1 MEGDRENMGVLDRL
15 ENLGQ
20 ELSAGESELH
30 KIQTPTEV
38 FIEKLKSKGYNM
50 EEMAPVLR
58 TQGNQL
64 IISGAGSGKALSND
78 TKVRTPDGFKPI
90 GEMQVGDLVIGGD
103 GNPHKVSGVFPQ
115 GKKTAYKI
123 VLSDGQTI
131 LCCKDHLWNVKVV
144 RNCNNK
150 NDAKIGTYSTR
161 WLHSNFNNS
170 TFVLEMVGD
179 CVEDI
184 EFTEEMS
191 ERLTEITREAAI
203 EKYNT
208 GKTMYECL
216 IKRLINE
223 DIQLRRHYV
232 NIVLE
237 SEFVFNKVGDGKYK
251 FNSKKYSNIV
261 LEFFKE
267 LTKSVGYTVD
277 EKGIFSKKPL
287 EIMEIKKTLVEK
299 EMTCIT
305 VDSPDHTFVI
315 EDWVVTHNTTTLI
328 FKIMYDIISG
338 EATKIVNINDNN
350 IRVTDKIWVST
361 FLKSGA
367 EELKKRLGIAQTE
380 MGYFD
385 TSDGIVFSTLHAE
398 FKRALTAMGV
408 KLNLMSNS
416 DCISMIKKTADS
428 LRIRH
433 KNGKNLTQEDYFQI
447 QGIITYARN
456 RLDNKRYDNPAC
468 EEYGITPIILD
479 SLIDGYKKRRDVENK
494 HDFEDL
500 QELLY
505 DALYTNPNPAVQK
518 FISERYNYIYLDEF
532 QDTSQIQYAIL
543 KWYGVNY
550 LSQNTGSARG
560 KIVAVGDPQQCLVKG
575 TQVLTNNGYKP
586 IECLDYTDKVVSMIG
601 KGDTGYCTIS
611 SIRKRQSTN
620 NDCFVTIET
629 ESGKTIKGTS
639 KHIGFA
645 KVVATDYYYTYLMY
659 KEGFGFRVGQTK
671 GTRDAIEN
679 NGLITRLHRE
689 KADKGWLLDVFETR
703 DEAEE
708 LEKKIKEEF
717 GIPTYMFNPDDTRA
731 SLRYNN
737 ETVGEI
743 FNDASLI
750 ERGNI
755 VLSRYGLDFDYPHY
769 IPKATRFDK
778 RNTINISMLSQRFSP
793 TTGVYASNLEI
804 NSYDEDFM
812 TIVGKYLNLEEKEA
826 TTSGTRYWR
835 ARKSTTS
842 DIGLLTDLADD
853 IVSDC
858 DKNDIY
864 VEVVRKTK
872 LSDDDYFL
880 ELPLGSIK
888 RGMQVPVI
896 DESGNIVYDTVV
908 SSKFSIE
915 DIEVFDIDVDNC
927 HNFIANGIGVH
938 NCIYT
943 WRGSDNDIIEWQF
956 TQDFNPTENC
966 LSTNY
971 RCPSNILN
979 PVIPSIKNNKTQHEI
994 PLKSSK
1000 EGGEMY
1006 AYSFADNRGMIMRL
1020 MNDIEEDLQKG
1031 YNIVILC
1038 RTNFDGMI
1046 PAFTLEQQHRF
1057 DFSISGT
1064 NMTLNS
1070 ALPRSIFRCAS
1081 LFTERS
1087 TNAVRQS
1094 LELLVGRQNAWKI
1107 KEFVYV
1113 LQNDK
1118 ESIFTIDLDDIK
1130 FSVPFLYDLISTL
1143 REYRDR
1149 NEDIEGLKYLY
1160 NYMVTEVYQGDST
1173 YCENARAY
1181 IELLLVII
1189 DTHNFD
1195 NVFDFCEKIQE
1206 YSDNLV
1212 LRVGKPKVPIQIATV
1227 HEYKGKER
1235 DSVYIWNDSTDI
1247 FPSKRAD
1254 LSNEEEL
1261 EEERR
1266 VHYIAWTRAKK
1277 KLTVYAKRGQQ
1288 GRFLIE
1294 CKTDVKNGEII
1305 GGRI

>member
-20 ELSAGESELH
+20 ELSAGKSELH
-30 KIQTPTEV
+30 KVQTPTEV
-38 FIEKLKSKGYNM
+38 FIDKLKSKGYNM

-103 GNPHKVSGVFPQ
+103 GNSHKVSGVFPQ

-144 RNCNNK
+144 RDCNNK
-150 NDAKIGTYSTR
+150 KDVKIGTYSTK
-161 WLHSNFNNS
+161 WLHSNFNSS

-237 SEFVFNKVGDGKYK
+237 SEFVFNKVGDGQYK

-560 KIVAVGDPQQCLVKG
+560 KMVAVGDDDQ
-575 TQVLTNNGYKP
+575 
-586 IECLDYTDKVVSMIG
+586 
-601 KGDTGYCTIS
+601 
-611 SIRKRQSTN
+611 
-620 NDCFVTIET
+620 
-629 ESGKTIKGTS
+629 
-639 KHIGFA
+639 
-645 KVVATDYYYTYLMY
+645 
-659 KEGFGFRVGQTK
+659 
-671 GTRDAIEN
+671 AI
-679 NGLITRLHRE
+679 
-689 KADKGWLLDVFETR
+689 
-703 DEAEE
+703 
-708 LEKKIKEEF
+708 
-717 GIPTYMFNPDDTRA
+717 Y
-731 SLRYNN
+731 S
-737 ETVGEI
+737 
-743 FNDASLI
+743 
-750 ERGNI
+750 
-755 VLSRYGLDFDYPHY
+755 
-769 IPKATRFDK
+769 
-778 RNTINISMLSQRFSP
+778 
-793 TTGVYASNLEI
+793 
-804 NSYDEDFM
+804 
-812 TIVGKYLNLEEKEA
+812 
-826 TTSGTRYWR
+826 
-835 ARKSTTS
+835 
-842 DIGLLTDLADD
+842 
-853 IVSDC
+853 
-858 DKNDIY
+858 
-864 VEVVRKTK
+864 
-872 LSDDDYFL
+872 
-880 ELPLGSIK
+880 
-888 RGMQVPVI
+888 
-896 DESGNIVYDTVV
+896 
-908 SSKFSIE
+908 
-915 DIEVFDIDVDNC
+915 
-927 HNFIANGIGVH
+927 
-938 NCIYT
+938 
-943 WRGSDNDIIEWQF
+943 WRGSDVDIITWQF
-956 TQDFNPTENC
+956 EQDFSPVVNQLT
-966 LSTNY
+966 TNY
-971 RCPSNILN
+971 RCPNNILE
-979 PVIPSIKNNKTQHEI
+979 PVINSIVLNKKRHIKE
-994 PLKSSK
+994 LKSSR

-1160 NYMVTEVYQGDST
+1160 NYMMTEVYQGDST

-1189 DTHNFD
+1189 DTHNFE

-1254 LSNEEEL
+1254 LSNDEEL

-1305 GGRI
+1305 GGKI

>member
-1 MEGDRENMGVLDRL
+1 MEGDRENMGILDRL

-20 ELSAGESELH
+20 ELSAGKSELH
-30 KIQTPTEV
+30 KVQTPTEV
-38 FIEKLKSKGYNM
+38 FIDKLKSKGYNM

-103 GNPHKVSGVFPQ
+103 GNSHKVSGVFPQ

-123 VLSDGQTI
+123 VLSGGQTI

-144 RNCNNK
+144 RDCNNK
-150 NDAKIGTYSTR
+150 KDVKIGTYSTK

-299 EMTCIT
+299 EMICIT

-367 EELKKRLGIAQTE
+367 EELKNRLGIAQTE

-433 KNGKNLTQEDYFQI
+433 KNGKNLTQEDYYQI

-560 KIVAVGDPQQCLVKG
+560 KIVAVGDPQQC
-575 TQVLTNNGYKP
+575 
-586 IECLDYTDKVVSMIG
+586 
-601 KGDTGYCTIS
+601 
-611 SIRKRQSTN
+611 
-620 NDCFVTIET
+620 
-629 ESGKTIKGTS
+629 
-639 KHIGFA
+639 
-645 KVVATDYYYTYLMY
+645 
-659 KEGFGFRVGQTK
+659 
-671 GTRDAIEN
+671 
-679 NGLITRLHRE
+679 
-689 KADKGWLLDVFETR
+689 
-703 DEAEE
+703 
-708 LEKKIKEEF
+708 
-717 GIPTYMFNPDDTRA
+717 
-731 SLRYNN
+731 
-737 ETVGEI
+737 
-743 FNDASLI
+743 
-750 ERGNI
+750 
-755 VLSRYGLDFDYPHY
+755 
-769 IPKATRFDK
+769 
-778 RNTINISMLSQRFSP
+778 
-793 TTGVYASNLEI
+793 
-804 NSYDEDFM
+804 
-812 TIVGKYLNLEEKEA
+812 
-826 TTSGTRYWR
+826 
-835 ARKSTTS
+835 
-842 DIGLLTDLADD
+842 
-853 IVSDC
+853 
-858 DKNDIY
+858 
-864 VEVVRKTK
+864 
-872 LSDDDYFL
+872 
-880 ELPLGSIK
+880 
-888 RGMQVPVI
+888 
-896 DESGNIVYDTVV
+896 
-908 SSKFSIE
+908 
-915 DIEVFDIDVDNC
+915 
-927 HNFIANGIGVH
+927 
-938 NCIYT
+938 IYT

-979 PVIPSIKNNKTQHEI
+979 PVIPSIKNNKTKHEI
-994 PLKSSK
+994 PLKSSRD
-1000 EGGEMY
+1000 GGEMY

-1020 MNDIEEDLQKG
+1020 MNDIEDDLQKG

-1070 ALPRSIFRCAS
+1070 ALPRSIFRCVS

-1160 NYMVTEVYQGDST
+1160 NYMMTEVYQGDST

-1305 GGRI
+1305 GGKI

>member
-1 MEGDRENMGVLDRL
+1 MGVLDRL

-20 ELSAGESELH
+20 ELSAGKSELH
-30 KIQTPTEV
+30 KVQTPTEV
-38 FIEKLKSKGYNM
+38 FIDKLKSKGYNM

-103 GNPHKVSGVFPQ
+103 GNSHKVSGVFTQ

-144 RNCNNK
+144 RDCNNK
-150 NDAKIGTYSTR
+150 KDVKIGTYSTK

-237 SEFVFNKVGDGKYK
+237 SEFVFNKVGDGQYK

-277 EKGIFSKKPL
+277 ENGIFSKKPL

-433 KNGKNLTQEDYFQI
+433 KNGKNLTQEDYFHI

-560 KIVAVGDPQQCLVKG
+560 KMVAVGDDDQ
-575 TQVLTNNGYKP
+575 
-586 IECLDYTDKVVSMIG
+586 
-601 KGDTGYCTIS
+601 
-611 SIRKRQSTN
+611 
-620 NDCFVTIET
+620 
-629 ESGKTIKGTS
+629 
-639 KHIGFA
+639 
-645 KVVATDYYYTYLMY
+645 
-659 KEGFGFRVGQTK
+659 
-671 GTRDAIEN
+671 AI
-679 NGLITRLHRE
+679 
-689 KADKGWLLDVFETR
+689 
-703 DEAEE
+703 
-708 LEKKIKEEF
+708 
-717 GIPTYMFNPDDTRA
+717 Y
-731 SLRYNN
+731 S
-737 ETVGEI
+737 
-743 FNDASLI
+743 
-750 ERGNI
+750 
-755 VLSRYGLDFDYPHY
+755 
-769 IPKATRFDK
+769 
-778 RNTINISMLSQRFSP
+778 
-793 TTGVYASNLEI
+793 
-804 NSYDEDFM
+804 
-812 TIVGKYLNLEEKEA
+812 
-826 TTSGTRYWR
+826 
-835 ARKSTTS
+835 
-842 DIGLLTDLADD
+842 
-853 IVSDC
+853 
-858 DKNDIY
+858 
-864 VEVVRKTK
+864 
-872 LSDDDYFL
+872 
-880 ELPLGSIK
+880 
-888 RGMQVPVI
+888 
-896 DESGNIVYDTVV
+896 
-908 SSKFSIE
+908 
-915 DIEVFDIDVDNC
+915 
-927 HNFIANGIGVH
+927 
-938 NCIYT
+938 
-943 WRGSDNDIIEWQF
+943 WRGSDVDIITWQF
-956 TQDFNPTENC
+956 EQDFSPVVNQLT
-966 LSTNY
+966 TNY
-971 RCPSNILN
+971 RCPNNILE
-979 PVIPSIKNNKTQHEI
+979 PVINSIVLNKKRHIKE
-994 PLKSSK
+994 LKSSR

-1118 ESIFTIDLDDIK
+1118 ESIFTIDLEDIK

-1160 NYMVTEVYQGDST
+1160 NYMMTEVYQGDST

-1189 DTHNFD
+1189 DTHNFE

-1212 LRVGKPKVPIQIATV
+1212 LRVGKTKVPIQIATV

-1254 LSNEEEL
+1254 LSNDEEL

>member
-20 ELSAGESELH
+20 ELSAGKSELH
-30 KIQTPTEV
+30 KVQTPTEV
-38 FIEKLKSKGYNM
+38 FIDKLKSKGYNM

-144 RNCNNK
+144 RDCNNK
-150 NDAKIGTYSTR
+150 KDVKIGTHSTK
-161 WLHSNFNNS
+161 WLHSNFNSS

-237 SEFVFNKVGDGKYK
+237 SEFVFNKVGDGQYK

-560 KIVAVGDPQQCLVKG
+560 KMVAVGDDDQ
-575 TQVLTNNGYKP
+575 
-586 IECLDYTDKVVSMIG
+586 
-601 KGDTGYCTIS
+601 
-611 SIRKRQSTN
+611 
-620 NDCFVTIET
+620 
-629 ESGKTIKGTS
+629 
-639 KHIGFA
+639 
-645 KVVATDYYYTYLMY
+645 
-659 KEGFGFRVGQTK
+659 
-671 GTRDAIEN
+671 AI
-679 NGLITRLHRE
+679 
-689 KADKGWLLDVFETR
+689 
-703 DEAEE
+703 
-708 LEKKIKEEF
+708 
-717 GIPTYMFNPDDTRA
+717 Y
-731 SLRYNN
+731 S
-737 ETVGEI
+737 
-743 FNDASLI
+743 
-750 ERGNI
+750 
-755 VLSRYGLDFDYPHY
+755 
-769 IPKATRFDK
+769 
-778 RNTINISMLSQRFSP
+778 
-793 TTGVYASNLEI
+793 
-804 NSYDEDFM
+804 
-812 TIVGKYLNLEEKEA
+812 
-826 TTSGTRYWR
+826 
-835 ARKSTTS
+835 
-842 DIGLLTDLADD
+842 
-853 IVSDC
+853 
-858 DKNDIY
+858 
-864 VEVVRKTK
+864 
-872 LSDDDYFL
+872 
-880 ELPLGSIK
+880 
-888 RGMQVPVI
+888 
-896 DESGNIVYDTVV
+896 
-908 SSKFSIE
+908 
-915 DIEVFDIDVDNC
+915 
-927 HNFIANGIGVH
+927 
-938 NCIYT
+938 
-943 WRGSDNDIIEWQF
+943 WRGSDVDIITWQF
-956 TQDFNPTENC
+956 EQDFSPVVNQLT
-966 LSTNY
+966 TNY
-971 RCPSNILN
+971 RCPNNILE
-979 PVIPSIKNNKTQHEI
+979 PVINSIVLNKKRHIKE
-994 PLKSSK
+994 LKSSR

-1118 ESIFTIDLDDIK
+1118 ESIFTIDLEDIK

-1160 NYMVTEVYQGDST
+1160 NYMMTEVYQGDST

-1189 DTHNFD
+1189 DTHNFE

-1254 LSNEEEL
+1254 LSNDEEL

>member
-1 MEGDRENMGVLDRL
+1 MGVLDRL

-30 KIQTPTEV
+30 KVQTPTEV
-38 FIEKLKSKGYNM
+38 FIDKLKSKGYNM

-103 GNPHKVSGVFPQ
+103 GNSHKVSGVFPQ

-144 RNCNNK
+144 RDCNNK
-150 NDAKIGTYSTR
+150 KDVKIGTYSTK

-560 KIVAVGDPQQCLVKG
+560 KMVAVGDDDQ
-575 TQVLTNNGYKP
+575 
-586 IECLDYTDKVVSMIG
+586 
-601 KGDTGYCTIS
+601 
-611 SIRKRQSTN
+611 
-620 NDCFVTIET
+620 
-629 ESGKTIKGTS
+629 
-639 KHIGFA
+639 
-645 KVVATDYYYTYLMY
+645 
-659 KEGFGFRVGQTK
+659 
-671 GTRDAIEN
+671 AI
-679 NGLITRLHRE
+679 
-689 KADKGWLLDVFETR
+689 
-703 DEAEE
+703 
-708 LEKKIKEEF
+708 
-717 GIPTYMFNPDDTRA
+717 Y
-731 SLRYNN
+731 S
-737 ETVGEI
+737 
-743 FNDASLI
+743 
-750 ERGNI
+750 
-755 VLSRYGLDFDYPHY
+755 
-769 IPKATRFDK
+769 
-778 RNTINISMLSQRFSP
+778 
-793 TTGVYASNLEI
+793 
-804 NSYDEDFM
+804 
-812 TIVGKYLNLEEKEA
+812 
-826 TTSGTRYWR
+826 
-835 ARKSTTS
+835 
-842 DIGLLTDLADD
+842 
-853 IVSDC
+853 
-858 DKNDIY
+858 
-864 VEVVRKTK
+864 
-872 LSDDDYFL
+872 
-880 ELPLGSIK
+880 
-888 RGMQVPVI
+888 
-896 DESGNIVYDTVV
+896 
-908 SSKFSIE
+908 
-915 DIEVFDIDVDNC
+915 
-927 HNFIANGIGVH
+927 
-938 NCIYT
+938 
-943 WRGSDNDIIEWQF
+943 WRGSDVDIITWQF
-956 TQDFNPTENC
+956 EQDFSPVVNQLT
-966 LSTNY
+966 TNY
-971 RCPSNILN
+971 RCPNNILE
-979 PVIPSIKNNKTQHEI
+979 PVINSIVLNKKRHIKE
-994 PLKSSK
+994 LKSSR

-1160 NYMVTEVYQGDST
+1160 NYMMTEVYQGDST

-1254 LSNEEEL
+1254 LSNDEEL

-1305 GGRI
+1305 GGKI

>member
-20 ELSAGESELH
+20 ELSAGKSELH
-30 KIQTPTEV
+30 KVQTPTEV
-38 FIEKLKSKGYNM
+38 FIDKLKSKGYNM

-64 IISGAGSGKALSND
+64 IISGAGSGKALSNY

-223 DIQLRRHYV
+223 DIQLRRYYV

-287 EIMEIKKTLVEK
+287 EIMEIKETLVEK

-560 KIVAVGDPQQCLVKG
+560 KMVAVGDDDQ
-575 TQVLTNNGYKP
+575 
-586 IECLDYTDKVVSMIG
+586 
-601 KGDTGYCTIS
+601 
-611 SIRKRQSTN
+611 
-620 NDCFVTIET
+620 
-629 ESGKTIKGTS
+629 
-639 KHIGFA
+639 
-645 KVVATDYYYTYLMY
+645 
-659 KEGFGFRVGQTK
+659 
-671 GTRDAIEN
+671 AI
-679 NGLITRLHRE
+679 
-689 KADKGWLLDVFETR
+689 
-703 DEAEE
+703 
-708 LEKKIKEEF
+708 
-717 GIPTYMFNPDDTRA
+717 Y
-731 SLRYNN
+731 S
-737 ETVGEI
+737 
-743 FNDASLI
+743 
-750 ERGNI
+750 
-755 VLSRYGLDFDYPHY
+755 
-769 IPKATRFDK
+769 
-778 RNTINISMLSQRFSP
+778 
-793 TTGVYASNLEI
+793 
-804 NSYDEDFM
+804 
-812 TIVGKYLNLEEKEA
+812 
-826 TTSGTRYWR
+826 
-835 ARKSTTS
+835 
-842 DIGLLTDLADD
+842 
-853 IVSDC
+853 
-858 DKNDIY
+858 
-864 VEVVRKTK
+864 
-872 LSDDDYFL
+872 
-880 ELPLGSIK
+880 
-888 RGMQVPVI
+888 
-896 DESGNIVYDTVV
+896 
-908 SSKFSIE
+908 
-915 DIEVFDIDVDNC
+915 
-927 HNFIANGIGVH
+927 
-938 NCIYT
+938 
-943 WRGSDNDIIEWQF
+943 WRGSDVDIITWQF
-956 TQDFNPTENC
+956 EQDFSPVVNQLT
-966 LSTNY
+966 TNY
-971 RCPSNILN
+971 RCPSNILE
-979 PVIPSIKNNKTQHEI
+979 PVISSIVLNKKRHIKE
-994 PLKSSK
+994 LKSSK

-1160 NYMVTEVYQGDST
+1160 NYMMTEVYQGDST

-1189 DTHNFD
+1189 DTHNFE

-1254 LSNEEEL
+1254 LSNDEEL

>member
-1 MEGDRENMGVLDRL
+1 MGVLDRL

-20 ELSAGESELH
+20 ELIAGKSELH
-30 KIQTPTEV
+30 KVQTPTEV
-38 FIEKLKSKGYNM
+38 FIDKLKSKGYNM

-90 GEMQVGDLVIGGD
+90 GEIQVGDLVIGGD

-144 RNCNNK
+144 RDCNNE
-150 NDAKIGTYSTR
+150 NDAKIGTYSTK

-223 DIQLRRHYV
+223 DIQLRRYYV

-237 SEFVFNKVGDGKYK
+237 SEFVFNKVGDGQYK

-560 KIVAVGDPQQCLVKG
+560 KMVAVGDDDQ
-575 TQVLTNNGYKP
+575 
-586 IECLDYTDKVVSMIG
+586 
-601 KGDTGYCTIS
+601 
-611 SIRKRQSTN
+611 
-620 NDCFVTIET
+620 
-629 ESGKTIKGTS
+629 
-639 KHIGFA
+639 
-645 KVVATDYYYTYLMY
+645 
-659 KEGFGFRVGQTK
+659 
-671 GTRDAIEN
+671 AI
-679 NGLITRLHRE
+679 
-689 KADKGWLLDVFETR
+689 
-703 DEAEE
+703 
-708 LEKKIKEEF
+708 
-717 GIPTYMFNPDDTRA
+717 Y
-731 SLRYNN
+731 S
-737 ETVGEI
+737 
-743 FNDASLI
+743 
-750 ERGNI
+750 
-755 VLSRYGLDFDYPHY
+755 
-769 IPKATRFDK
+769 
-778 RNTINISMLSQRFSP
+778 
-793 TTGVYASNLEI
+793 
-804 NSYDEDFM
+804 
-812 TIVGKYLNLEEKEA
+812 
-826 TTSGTRYWR
+826 
-835 ARKSTTS
+835 
-842 DIGLLTDLADD
+842 
-853 IVSDC
+853 
-858 DKNDIY
+858 
-864 VEVVRKTK
+864 
-872 LSDDDYFL
+872 
-880 ELPLGSIK
+880 
-888 RGMQVPVI
+888 
-896 DESGNIVYDTVV
+896 
-908 SSKFSIE
+908 
-915 DIEVFDIDVDNC
+915 
-927 HNFIANGIGVH
+927 
-938 NCIYT
+938 
-943 WRGSDNDIIEWQF
+943 WRGSDVDIITWQF
-956 TQDFNPTENC
+956 EQDFSPVVNQLT
-966 LSTNY
+966 TNY
-971 RCPSNILN
+971 RCPSNILE
-979 PVIPSIKNNKTQHEI
+979 PVINSIVLNKKRHIKE
-994 PLKSSK
+994 LKSSR

-1160 NYMVTEVYQGDST
+1160 NYMMTEVYQGDST

-1189 DTHNFD
+1189 DTHNFE

-1254 LSNEEEL
+1254 LSNDEEL

>member
-1 MEGDRENMGVLDRL
+1 MGILDRL

-103 GNPHKVSGVFPQ
+103 GNSHKVSGVFPQ

-144 RNCNNK
+144 RDCNNK
-150 NDAKIGTYSTR
+150 KDVKIGTYSTK

-223 DIQLRRHYV
+223 DIQLRRYYV

-237 SEFVFNKVGDGKYK
+237 SEFVFNKVGDGQYK

-277 EKGIFSKKPL
+277 ENGIFSKKPL

-428 LRIRH
+428 LRVRH

-479 SLIDGYKKRRDVENK
+479 SLIDGYKKRRDIENK

-550 LSQNTGSARG
+550 LSVNKGTSKG
-560 KIVAVGDPQQCLVKG
+560 KIVAVGDDDQ
-575 TQVLTNNGYKP
+575 
-586 IECLDYTDKVVSMIG
+586 
-601 KGDTGYCTIS
+601 
-611 SIRKRQSTN
+611 
-620 NDCFVTIET
+620 
-629 ESGKTIKGTS
+629 
-639 KHIGFA
+639 
-645 KVVATDYYYTYLMY
+645 
-659 KEGFGFRVGQTK
+659 
-671 GTRDAIEN
+671 AI
-679 NGLITRLHRE
+679 
-689 KADKGWLLDVFETR
+689 
-703 DEAEE
+703 
-708 LEKKIKEEF
+708 
-717 GIPTYMFNPDDTRA
+717 Y
-731 SLRYNN
+731 S
-737 ETVGEI
+737 
-743 FNDASLI
+743 
-750 ERGNI
+750 
-755 VLSRYGLDFDYPHY
+755 
-769 IPKATRFDK
+769 
-778 RNTINISMLSQRFSP
+778 
-793 TTGVYASNLEI
+793 
-804 NSYDEDFM
+804 
-812 TIVGKYLNLEEKEA
+812 
-826 TTSGTRYWR
+826 
-835 ARKSTTS
+835 
-842 DIGLLTDLADD
+842 
-853 IVSDC
+853 
-858 DKNDIY
+858 
-864 VEVVRKTK
+864 
-872 LSDDDYFL
+872 
-880 ELPLGSIK
+880 
-888 RGMQVPVI
+888 
-896 DESGNIVYDTVV
+896 
-908 SSKFSIE
+908 
-915 DIEVFDIDVDNC
+915 
-927 HNFIANGIGVH
+927 
-938 NCIYT
+938 
-943 WRGSDNDIIEWQF
+943 WRGSDVDIITWQF
-956 TQDFNPTENC
+956 EQDFSPVVNQLT
-966 LSTNY
+966 TNY
-971 RCPSNILN
+971 RCPNNILE
-979 PVIPSIKNNKTQHEI
+979 PVINSIVLNKKRHIKE
-994 PLKSSK
+994 LKSSR

-1057 DFSISGT
+1057 DFSISGA

-1118 ESIFTIDLDDIK
+1118 ESIFTIDLEDIK

-1160 NYMVTEVYQGDST
+1160 NYMMTEVYQGDST

-1305 GGRI
+1305 GGKI

>member
-1 MEGDRENMGVLDRL
+1 MEGDRENMGILDRL

-20 ELSAGESELH
+20 ELSAGKSELH
-30 KIQTPTEV
+30 KVQTPTEV
-38 FIEKLKSKGYNM
+38 FIDKLKSKGYNM

-144 RNCNNK
+144 RNCNNE
-150 NDAKIGTYSTR
+150 NDAKIGTYSTK

-203 EKYNT
+203 EKYNI

-433 KNGKNLTQEDYFQI
+433 KNGKNLTQEDYYQI

-468 EEYGITPIILD
+468 VEYGITPIILD

-560 KIVAVGDPQQCLVKG
+560 KMVAVGDDDQ
-575 TQVLTNNGYKP
+575 
-586 IECLDYTDKVVSMIG
+586 
-601 KGDTGYCTIS
+601 
-611 SIRKRQSTN
+611 
-620 NDCFVTIET
+620 
-629 ESGKTIKGTS
+629 
-639 KHIGFA
+639 
-645 KVVATDYYYTYLMY
+645 
-659 KEGFGFRVGQTK
+659 
-671 GTRDAIEN
+671 AI
-679 NGLITRLHRE
+679 
-689 KADKGWLLDVFETR
+689 
-703 DEAEE
+703 
-708 LEKKIKEEF
+708 
-717 GIPTYMFNPDDTRA
+717 Y
-731 SLRYNN
+731 S
-737 ETVGEI
+737 
-743 FNDASLI
+743 
-750 ERGNI
+750 
-755 VLSRYGLDFDYPHY
+755 
-769 IPKATRFDK
+769 
-778 RNTINISMLSQRFSP
+778 
-793 TTGVYASNLEI
+793 
-804 NSYDEDFM
+804 
-812 TIVGKYLNLEEKEA
+812 
-826 TTSGTRYWR
+826 
-835 ARKSTTS
+835 
-842 DIGLLTDLADD
+842 
-853 IVSDC
+853 
-858 DKNDIY
+858 
-864 VEVVRKTK
+864 
-872 LSDDDYFL
+872 
-880 ELPLGSIK
+880 
-888 RGMQVPVI
+888 
-896 DESGNIVYDTVV
+896 
-908 SSKFSIE
+908 
-915 DIEVFDIDVDNC
+915 
-927 HNFIANGIGVH
+927 
-938 NCIYT
+938 
-943 WRGSDNDIIEWQF
+943 WRGSDVDIITWQF
-956 TQDFNPTENC
+956 EQDFSPVVNQLT
-966 LSTNY
+966 TNY
-971 RCPSNILN
+971 RCPSNILE
-979 PVIPSIKNNKTQHEI
+979 PVISSIVLNKKRHIKE
-994 PLKSSK
+994 LKSNK

-1118 ESIFTIDLDDIK
+1118 ESIFTIDLEDIK

-1160 NYMVTEVYQGDST
+1160 NYMMTEVYQGDST

-1305 GGRI
+1305 GGKI

>member
-1 MEGDRENMGVLDRL
+1 MGILDRL

-20 ELSAGESELH
+20 ELSAGKSELH
-30 KIQTPTEV
+30 KVQTPTEV
-38 FIEKLKSKGYNM
+38 FIDKLKSKGYNM

-144 RNCNNK
+144 RNCNNE
-150 NDAKIGTYSTR
+150 NDAKIGTYSTK

-203 EKYNT
+203 EKYNI

-433 KNGKNLTQEDYFQI
+433 KNGKNLTQEDYYQI

-468 EEYGITPIILD
+468 VEYGITPIILD

-560 KIVAVGDPQQCLVKG
+560 KMVAVGDDDQ
-575 TQVLTNNGYKP
+575 
-586 IECLDYTDKVVSMIG
+586 
-601 KGDTGYCTIS
+601 
-611 SIRKRQSTN
+611 
-620 NDCFVTIET
+620 
-629 ESGKTIKGTS
+629 
-639 KHIGFA
+639 
-645 KVVATDYYYTYLMY
+645 
-659 KEGFGFRVGQTK
+659 
-671 GTRDAIEN
+671 AI
-679 NGLITRLHRE
+679 
-689 KADKGWLLDVFETR
+689 
-703 DEAEE
+703 
-708 LEKKIKEEF
+708 
-717 GIPTYMFNPDDTRA
+717 Y
-731 SLRYNN
+731 S
-737 ETVGEI
+737 
-743 FNDASLI
+743 
-750 ERGNI
+750 
-755 VLSRYGLDFDYPHY
+755 
-769 IPKATRFDK
+769 
-778 RNTINISMLSQRFSP
+778 
-793 TTGVYASNLEI
+793 
-804 NSYDEDFM
+804 
-812 TIVGKYLNLEEKEA
+812 
-826 TTSGTRYWR
+826 
-835 ARKSTTS
+835 
-842 DIGLLTDLADD
+842 
-853 IVSDC
+853 
-858 DKNDIY
+858 
-864 VEVVRKTK
+864 
-872 LSDDDYFL
+872 
-880 ELPLGSIK
+880 
-888 RGMQVPVI
+888 
-896 DESGNIVYDTVV
+896 
-908 SSKFSIE
+908 
-915 DIEVFDIDVDNC
+915 
-927 HNFIANGIGVH
+927 
-938 NCIYT
+938 
-943 WRGSDNDIIEWQF
+943 WRGSDVDIITWQF
-956 TQDFNPTENC
+956 EQDFSPVVNQLT
-966 LSTNY
+966 TNY
-971 RCPSNILN
+971 RCPSNILE
-979 PVIPSIKNNKTQHEI
+979 PVISSIVLNKKRHIKE
-994 PLKSSK
+994 LKSNK

-1118 ESIFTIDLDDIK
+1118 ESIFTIDLEDIK

-1160 NYMVTEVYQGDST
+1160 NYMMTEVYQGDST

-1305 GGRI
+1305 GGKI

>member
-1 MEGDRENMGVLDRL
+1 MEGDREDMGVLDRL

-20 ELSAGESELH
+20 ELSAGKSELH
-30 KIQTPTEV
+30 KVQTPTEV
-38 FIEKLKSKGYNM
+38 FIDKLKSKGYNM

-103 GNPHKVSGVFPQ
+103 GNSHKVSGVFPQ

-131 LCCKDHLWNVKVV
+131 LCCKDHLWSVKVV
-144 RNCNNK
+144 RDCNNK
-150 NDAKIGTYSTR
+150 KDVKIGTYSTK

-237 SEFVFNKVGDGKYK
+237 SEFVFNKVGDGQYK

-350 IRVTDKIWVST
+350 IRVTDRIWVST

-560 KIVAVGDPQQCLVKG
+560 KMVAVGDDDQ
-575 TQVLTNNGYKP
+575 
-586 IECLDYTDKVVSMIG
+586 
-601 KGDTGYCTIS
+601 
-611 SIRKRQSTN
+611 
-620 NDCFVTIET
+620 
-629 ESGKTIKGTS
+629 
-639 KHIGFA
+639 
-645 KVVATDYYYTYLMY
+645 
-659 KEGFGFRVGQTK
+659 
-671 GTRDAIEN
+671 AI
-679 NGLITRLHRE
+679 
-689 KADKGWLLDVFETR
+689 
-703 DEAEE
+703 
-708 LEKKIKEEF
+708 
-717 GIPTYMFNPDDTRA
+717 Y
-731 SLRYNN
+731 S
-737 ETVGEI
+737 
-743 FNDASLI
+743 
-750 ERGNI
+750 
-755 VLSRYGLDFDYPHY
+755 
-769 IPKATRFDK
+769 
-778 RNTINISMLSQRFSP
+778 
-793 TTGVYASNLEI
+793 
-804 NSYDEDFM
+804 
-812 TIVGKYLNLEEKEA
+812 
-826 TTSGTRYWR
+826 
-835 ARKSTTS
+835 
-842 DIGLLTDLADD
+842 
-853 IVSDC
+853 
-858 DKNDIY
+858 
-864 VEVVRKTK
+864 
-872 LSDDDYFL
+872 
-880 ELPLGSIK
+880 
-888 RGMQVPVI
+888 
-896 DESGNIVYDTVV
+896 
-908 SSKFSIE
+908 
-915 DIEVFDIDVDNC
+915 
-927 HNFIANGIGVH
+927 
-938 NCIYT
+938 
-943 WRGSDNDIIEWQF
+943 WRGSDVDIITWQF
-956 TQDFNPTENC
+956 EQDFSPVVNQLT
-966 LSTNY
+966 TNY
-971 RCPSNILN
+971 RCPNNILE
-979 PVIPSIKNNKTQHEI
+979 PVINSIVLNKKRHIKE
-994 PLKSSK
+994 LKSSR

-1031 YNIVILC
+1031 YNVVILC

-1118 ESIFTIDLDDIK
+1118 ESIFTIDLEDIK

-1160 NYMVTEVYQGDST
+1160 NYMMTEVYQGDST

-1189 DTHNFD
+1189 DTHNFE

-1254 LSNEEEL
+1254 LSNDEEL

>member
-1 MEGDRENMGVLDRL
+1 MEGDRENMGILDRL

-20 ELSAGESELH
+20 ELSAGKSELH
-30 KIQTPTEV
+30 KVQTPTEV
-38 FIEKLKSKGYNM
+38 FIDKLKSKGYNM

-90 GEMQVGDLVIGGD
+90 GEIQVGDLVIGGD

-144 RNCNNK
+144 RNCNNE

-433 KNGKNLTQEDYFQI
+433 KNGKNLTQEDYYQI

-560 KIVAVGDPQQCLVKG
+560 KMVAVGDDDQ
-575 TQVLTNNGYKP
+575 
-586 IECLDYTDKVVSMIG
+586 
-601 KGDTGYCTIS
+601 
-611 SIRKRQSTN
+611 
-620 NDCFVTIET
+620 
-629 ESGKTIKGTS
+629 
-639 KHIGFA
+639 
-645 KVVATDYYYTYLMY
+645 
-659 KEGFGFRVGQTK
+659 
-671 GTRDAIEN
+671 AI
-679 NGLITRLHRE
+679 
-689 KADKGWLLDVFETR
+689 
-703 DEAEE
+703 
-708 LEKKIKEEF
+708 
-717 GIPTYMFNPDDTRA
+717 Y
-731 SLRYNN
+731 S
-737 ETVGEI
+737 
-743 FNDASLI
+743 
-750 ERGNI
+750 
-755 VLSRYGLDFDYPHY
+755 
-769 IPKATRFDK
+769 
-778 RNTINISMLSQRFSP
+778 
-793 TTGVYASNLEI
+793 
-804 NSYDEDFM
+804 
-812 TIVGKYLNLEEKEA
+812 
-826 TTSGTRYWR
+826 
-835 ARKSTTS
+835 
-842 DIGLLTDLADD
+842 
-853 IVSDC
+853 
-858 DKNDIY
+858 
-864 VEVVRKTK
+864 
-872 LSDDDYFL
+872 
-880 ELPLGSIK
+880 
-888 RGMQVPVI
+888 
-896 DESGNIVYDTVV
+896 
-908 SSKFSIE
+908 
-915 DIEVFDIDVDNC
+915 
-927 HNFIANGIGVH
+927 
-938 NCIYT
+938 
-943 WRGSDNDIIEWQF
+943 WRGSDVDIITWQF
-956 TQDFNPTENC
+956 EQDFSPVVNQLT
-966 LSTNY
+966 TNY
-971 RCPSNILN
+971 RCPNNILE
-979 PVIPSIKNNKTQHEI
+979 PVINSIVLNKKRHIKE
-994 PLKSSK
+994 LKSSR

-1118 ESIFTIDLDDIK
+1118 ESIFTIDLEDIK

-1143 REYRDR
+1143 REYRNR

-1160 NYMVTEVYQGDST
+1160 NYMMTEVYQGDST

>member
-38 FIEKLKSKGYNM
+38 FIDKLKSKGYNM

-90 GEMQVGDLVIGGD
+90 GEMQVGDLLIGGD

-223 DIQLRRHYV
+223 DIQLRRYYV

-287 EIMEIKKTLVEK
+287 EIMEIKETLVEK

-350 IRVTDKIWVST
+350 IRVTDRIWVST

-367 EELKKRLGIAQTE
+367 EELKKRLGVAQTE

-468 EEYGITPIILD
+468 KEYGITPIILD

-560 KIVAVGDPQQCLVKG
+560 KMVAVGDDDQ
-575 TQVLTNNGYKP
+575 
-586 IECLDYTDKVVSMIG
+586 
-601 KGDTGYCTIS
+601 
-611 SIRKRQSTN
+611 
-620 NDCFVTIET
+620 
-629 ESGKTIKGTS
+629 
-639 KHIGFA
+639 
-645 KVVATDYYYTYLMY
+645 
-659 KEGFGFRVGQTK
+659 
-671 GTRDAIEN
+671 AI
-679 NGLITRLHRE
+679 
-689 KADKGWLLDVFETR
+689 
-703 DEAEE
+703 
-708 LEKKIKEEF
+708 
-717 GIPTYMFNPDDTRA
+717 Y
-731 SLRYNN
+731 S
-737 ETVGEI
+737 
-743 FNDASLI
+743 
-750 ERGNI
+750 
-755 VLSRYGLDFDYPHY
+755 
-769 IPKATRFDK
+769 
-778 RNTINISMLSQRFSP
+778 
-793 TTGVYASNLEI
+793 
-804 NSYDEDFM
+804 
-812 TIVGKYLNLEEKEA
+812 
-826 TTSGTRYWR
+826 
-835 ARKSTTS
+835 
-842 DIGLLTDLADD
+842 
-853 IVSDC
+853 
-858 DKNDIY
+858 
-864 VEVVRKTK
+864 
-872 LSDDDYFL
+872 
-880 ELPLGSIK
+880 
-888 RGMQVPVI
+888 
-896 DESGNIVYDTVV
+896 
-908 SSKFSIE
+908 
-915 DIEVFDIDVDNC
+915 
-927 HNFIANGIGVH
+927 
-938 NCIYT
+938 
-943 WRGSDNDIIEWQF
+943 WRGSDVDIITWQF
-956 TQDFNPTENC
+956 EQDFSPVVNQLT
-966 LSTNY
+966 TNY
-971 RCPSNILN
+971 RCPSNILE
-979 PVIPSIKNNKTQHEI
+979 PIISSIVLNKKRHIKE
-994 PLKSSK
+994 LKSSK

-1130 FSVPFLYDLISTL
+1130 FSVPFLSDLISTL
-1143 REYRDR
+1143 REYRNR

-1160 NYMVTEVYQGDST
+1160 NYMMTEVYQGDST

-1254 LSNEEEL
+1254 LSNDEEL

>member
-20 ELSAGESELH
+20 ELSAGKSELH
-30 KIQTPTEV
+30 KVQTPTEV
-38 FIEKLKSKGYNM
+38 FIDKLKSKGYNM

-103 GNPHKVSGVFPQ
+103 GNSHKVSGVFPQ

-144 RNCNNK
+144 RDCNNK
-150 NDAKIGTYSTR
+150 KDVKIGTYSTK

-179 CVEDI
+179 CIEDI

-223 DIQLRRHYV
+223 DIQLRRYYV

-385 TSDGIVFSTLHAE
+385 TSDGIIFSTLHAE

-560 KIVAVGDPQQCLVKG
+560 KMVAVGDDDQ
-575 TQVLTNNGYKP
+575 
-586 IECLDYTDKVVSMIG
+586 
-601 KGDTGYCTIS
+601 
-611 SIRKRQSTN
+611 
-620 NDCFVTIET
+620 
-629 ESGKTIKGTS
+629 
-639 KHIGFA
+639 
-645 KVVATDYYYTYLMY
+645 
-659 KEGFGFRVGQTK
+659 
-671 GTRDAIEN
+671 AI
-679 NGLITRLHRE
+679 
-689 KADKGWLLDVFETR
+689 
-703 DEAEE
+703 
-708 LEKKIKEEF
+708 
-717 GIPTYMFNPDDTRA
+717 Y
-731 SLRYNN
+731 S
-737 ETVGEI
+737 
-743 FNDASLI
+743 
-750 ERGNI
+750 
-755 VLSRYGLDFDYPHY
+755 
-769 IPKATRFDK
+769 
-778 RNTINISMLSQRFSP
+778 
-793 TTGVYASNLEI
+793 
-804 NSYDEDFM
+804 
-812 TIVGKYLNLEEKEA
+812 
-826 TTSGTRYWR
+826 
-835 ARKSTTS
+835 
-842 DIGLLTDLADD
+842 
-853 IVSDC
+853 
-858 DKNDIY
+858 
-864 VEVVRKTK
+864 
-872 LSDDDYFL
+872 
-880 ELPLGSIK
+880 
-888 RGMQVPVI
+888 
-896 DESGNIVYDTVV
+896 
-908 SSKFSIE
+908 
-915 DIEVFDIDVDNC
+915 
-927 HNFIANGIGVH
+927 
-938 NCIYT
+938 
-943 WRGSDNDIIEWQF
+943 WRGSDVDIITWQF
-956 TQDFNPTENC
+956 EQDFSPVVNQLT
-966 LSTNY
+966 TNY
-971 RCPSNILN
+971 RCPNNILE
-979 PVIPSIKNNKTQHEI
+979 PVINSIVLNKKRHIKE
-994 PLKSSK
+994 LKSSR

-1006 AYSFADNRGMIMRL
+1006 AYSFADNWGMIMRL

-1143 REYRDR
+1143 REYRNR

-1160 NYMVTEVYQGDST
+1160 NYMMTEVYQGDST

-1254 LSNEEEL
+1254 LSNDEEL

-1305 GGRI
+1305 GGKI

>member
-20 ELSAGESELH
+20 ELSAGKSELH
-30 KIQTPTEV
+30 KVQTPTEV
-38 FIEKLKSKGYNM
+38 FIDKLKSKGYNM

-103 GNPHKVSGVFPQ
+103 GNSHKVSGVFPQ
-115 GKKTAYKI
+115 GKKSAYKI

-144 RNCNNK
+144 RDCNNK
-150 NDAKIGTYSTR
+150 KDVKIGTYSTK

-237 SEFVFNKVGDGKYK
+237 SEFVFNKVGDGQYK

-367 EELKKRLGIAQTE
+367 EELKKRLGVAQTE

-560 KIVAVGDPQQCLVKG
+560 KMVAVGDDDQ
-575 TQVLTNNGYKP
+575 
-586 IECLDYTDKVVSMIG
+586 
-601 KGDTGYCTIS
+601 
-611 SIRKRQSTN
+611 
-620 NDCFVTIET
+620 
-629 ESGKTIKGTS
+629 
-639 KHIGFA
+639 
-645 KVVATDYYYTYLMY
+645 
-659 KEGFGFRVGQTK
+659 
-671 GTRDAIEN
+671 AI
-679 NGLITRLHRE
+679 
-689 KADKGWLLDVFETR
+689 
-703 DEAEE
+703 
-708 LEKKIKEEF
+708 
-717 GIPTYMFNPDDTRA
+717 Y
-731 SLRYNN
+731 S
-737 ETVGEI
+737 
-743 FNDASLI
+743 
-750 ERGNI
+750 
-755 VLSRYGLDFDYPHY
+755 
-769 IPKATRFDK
+769 
-778 RNTINISMLSQRFSP
+778 
-793 TTGVYASNLEI
+793 
-804 NSYDEDFM
+804 
-812 TIVGKYLNLEEKEA
+812 
-826 TTSGTRYWR
+826 
-835 ARKSTTS
+835 
-842 DIGLLTDLADD
+842 
-853 IVSDC
+853 
-858 DKNDIY
+858 
-864 VEVVRKTK
+864 
-872 LSDDDYFL
+872 
-880 ELPLGSIK
+880 
-888 RGMQVPVI
+888 
-896 DESGNIVYDTVV
+896 
-908 SSKFSIE
+908 
-915 DIEVFDIDVDNC
+915 
-927 HNFIANGIGVH
+927 
-938 NCIYT
+938 
-943 WRGSDNDIIEWQF
+943 WRGSDVDIITWQF
-956 TQDFNPTENC
+956 EQDFSPVVNQLT
-966 LSTNY
+966 TNY
-971 RCPSNILN
+971 RCPNNILE
-979 PVIPSIKNNKTQHEI
+979 PVINSIVLNKKRHIKE
-994 PLKSSK
+994 LKSSR

-1118 ESIFTIDLDDIK
+1118 ESIFTIDLEDIK

-1160 NYMVTEVYQGDST
+1160 NYMMTEVYQGDST

-1189 DTHNFD
+1189 DTHNFE

-1254 LSNEEEL
+1254 LSNDEEL

>member
-1 MEGDRENMGVLDRL
+1 MGVLDRL

-20 ELSAGESELH
+20 ELSAGKSELH
-30 KIQTPTEV
+30 KVQTPTEV
-38 FIEKLKSKGYNM
+38 FINKLKSKGYNM

-103 GNPHKVSGVFPQ
+103 GNSHKVSGVFPQ

-144 RNCNNK
+144 RDCNNK
-150 NDAKIGTYSTR
+150 KDVKIGTYSTK

-232 NIVLE
+232 NMILE
-237 SEFVFNKVGDGKYK
+237 SEFVFNKVGDGQYK

-560 KIVAVGDPQQCLVKG
+560 KMVAVGDDDQ
-575 TQVLTNNGYKP
+575 
-586 IECLDYTDKVVSMIG
+586 
-601 KGDTGYCTIS
+601 
-611 SIRKRQSTN
+611 
-620 NDCFVTIET
+620 
-629 ESGKTIKGTS
+629 
-639 KHIGFA
+639 
-645 KVVATDYYYTYLMY
+645 
-659 KEGFGFRVGQTK
+659 
-671 GTRDAIEN
+671 AI
-679 NGLITRLHRE
+679 
-689 KADKGWLLDVFETR
+689 
-703 DEAEE
+703 
-708 LEKKIKEEF
+708 
-717 GIPTYMFNPDDTRA
+717 Y
-731 SLRYNN
+731 S
-737 ETVGEI
+737 
-743 FNDASLI
+743 
-750 ERGNI
+750 
-755 VLSRYGLDFDYPHY
+755 
-769 IPKATRFDK
+769 
-778 RNTINISMLSQRFSP
+778 
-793 TTGVYASNLEI
+793 
-804 NSYDEDFM
+804 
-812 TIVGKYLNLEEKEA
+812 
-826 TTSGTRYWR
+826 
-835 ARKSTTS
+835 
-842 DIGLLTDLADD
+842 
-853 IVSDC
+853 
-858 DKNDIY
+858 
-864 VEVVRKTK
+864 
-872 LSDDDYFL
+872 
-880 ELPLGSIK
+880 
-888 RGMQVPVI
+888 
-896 DESGNIVYDTVV
+896 
-908 SSKFSIE
+908 
-915 DIEVFDIDVDNC
+915 
-927 HNFIANGIGVH
+927 
-938 NCIYT
+938 
-943 WRGSDNDIIEWQF
+943 WRGSDVDIITWQF
-956 TQDFNPTENC
+956 EQDFSPVVNQLT
-966 LSTNY
+966 TNY
-971 RCPSNILN
+971 RCPNNILE
-979 PVIPSIKNNKTQHEI
+979 PVINSIVLNKKRHIKE
-994 PLKSSK
+994 LKSSR

-1118 ESIFTIDLDDIK
+1118 ESIFTIDLEDIK

-1160 NYMVTEVYQGDST
+1160 NYMMTEVYQGDST

-1189 DTHNFD
+1189 DTHNFE

-1254 LSNEEEL
+1254 LSNDEEL

-1305 GGRI
+1305 GGKI

>member
-1 MEGDRENMGVLDRL
+1 MGVLDRL

-20 ELSAGESELH
+20 ELSAGKSELH
-30 KIQTPTEV
+30 KVQTPTEV
-38 FIEKLKSKGYNM
+38 FIDKLKSKGYNM

-64 IISGAGSGKALSND
+64 IISGAGSGKALSNY

-223 DIQLRRHYV
+223 DIQLRRYYV

-287 EIMEIKKTLVEK
+287 EIMEIKETLVEK

-560 KIVAVGDPQQCLVKG
+560 KMVAVGDDDQ
-575 TQVLTNNGYKP
+575 
-586 IECLDYTDKVVSMIG
+586 
-601 KGDTGYCTIS
+601 
-611 SIRKRQSTN
+611 
-620 NDCFVTIET
+620 
-629 ESGKTIKGTS
+629 
-639 KHIGFA
+639 
-645 KVVATDYYYTYLMY
+645 
-659 KEGFGFRVGQTK
+659 
-671 GTRDAIEN
+671 AI
-679 NGLITRLHRE
+679 
-689 KADKGWLLDVFETR
+689 
-703 DEAEE
+703 
-708 LEKKIKEEF
+708 
-717 GIPTYMFNPDDTRA
+717 Y
-731 SLRYNN
+731 S
-737 ETVGEI
+737 
-743 FNDASLI
+743 
-750 ERGNI
+750 
-755 VLSRYGLDFDYPHY
+755 
-769 IPKATRFDK
+769 
-778 RNTINISMLSQRFSP
+778 
-793 TTGVYASNLEI
+793 
-804 NSYDEDFM
+804 
-812 TIVGKYLNLEEKEA
+812 
-826 TTSGTRYWR
+826 
-835 ARKSTTS
+835 
-842 DIGLLTDLADD
+842 
-853 IVSDC
+853 
-858 DKNDIY
+858 
-864 VEVVRKTK
+864 
-872 LSDDDYFL
+872 
-880 ELPLGSIK
+880 
-888 RGMQVPVI
+888 
-896 DESGNIVYDTVV
+896 
-908 SSKFSIE
+908 
-915 DIEVFDIDVDNC
+915 
-927 HNFIANGIGVH
+927 
-938 NCIYT
+938 
-943 WRGSDNDIIEWQF
+943 WRGSDVDIITWQF
-956 TQDFNPTENC
+956 EQDFSPVVNQLT
-966 LSTNY
+966 TNY
-971 RCPSNILN
+971 RCPSNILE
-979 PVIPSIKNNKTQHEI
+979 PVISSIVLNKKRHIKE
-994 PLKSSK
+994 LKSSK

-1160 NYMVTEVYQGDST
+1160 NYMMTEVYQGDST

-1189 DTHNFD
+1189 DTHNFE

-1254 LSNEEEL
+1254 LSNDEEL

>member
-1 MEGDRENMGVLDRL
+1 MGILDRL

-20 ELSAGESELH
+20 ELSADESELH

-103 GNPHKVSGVFPQ
+103 GNSHKVSGVFPQ

-144 RNCNNK
+144 RDCNNK
-150 NDAKIGTYSTR
+150 KDVKIGTYSTK

-179 CVEDI
+179 CVKDI

-223 DIQLRRHYV
+223 DIQLRRYYV

-433 KNGKNLTQEDYFQI
+433 KNGKNLTQEDYYQI

-468 EEYGITPIILD
+468 VEYGITPIILD

-560 KIVAVGDPQQCLVKG
+560 KMVAVGDDDQ
-575 TQVLTNNGYKP
+575 
-586 IECLDYTDKVVSMIG
+586 
-601 KGDTGYCTIS
+601 
-611 SIRKRQSTN
+611 
-620 NDCFVTIET
+620 
-629 ESGKTIKGTS
+629 
-639 KHIGFA
+639 
-645 KVVATDYYYTYLMY
+645 
-659 KEGFGFRVGQTK
+659 
-671 GTRDAIEN
+671 AI
-679 NGLITRLHRE
+679 
-689 KADKGWLLDVFETR
+689 
-703 DEAEE
+703 
-708 LEKKIKEEF
+708 
-717 GIPTYMFNPDDTRA
+717 Y
-731 SLRYNN
+731 S
-737 ETVGEI
+737 
-743 FNDASLI
+743 
-750 ERGNI
+750 
-755 VLSRYGLDFDYPHY
+755 
-769 IPKATRFDK
+769 
-778 RNTINISMLSQRFSP
+778 
-793 TTGVYASNLEI
+793 
-804 NSYDEDFM
+804 
-812 TIVGKYLNLEEKEA
+812 
-826 TTSGTRYWR
+826 
-835 ARKSTTS
+835 
-842 DIGLLTDLADD
+842 
-853 IVSDC
+853 
-858 DKNDIY
+858 
-864 VEVVRKTK
+864 
-872 LSDDDYFL
+872 
-880 ELPLGSIK
+880 
-888 RGMQVPVI
+888 
-896 DESGNIVYDTVV
+896 
-908 SSKFSIE
+908 
-915 DIEVFDIDVDNC
+915 
-927 HNFIANGIGVH
+927 
-938 NCIYT
+938 
-943 WRGSDNDIIEWQF
+943 WRGSDVDIITWQF
-956 TQDFNPTENC
+956 EQDFSPVVNQLT
-966 LSTNY
+966 TNY
-971 RCPSNILN
+971 RCPNNILE
-979 PVIPSIKNNKTQHEI
+979 PVINSIVLNKKRHIKE
-994 PLKSSK
+994 LKSSR

-1118 ESIFTIDLDDIK
+1118 ESIFTIDLEDIK

-1160 NYMVTEVYQGDST
+1160 NYMMTEVYQGDST

>member
-1 MEGDRENMGVLDRL
+1 MEGDRENMGILDRL

-20 ELSAGESELH
+20 ELSAGKSELH
-30 KIQTPTEV
+30 KVQTPTEV
-38 FIEKLKSKGYNM
+38 FIDKLKSKGYNM

-144 RNCNNK
+144 RNCNNE
-150 NDAKIGTYSTR
+150 NDAKIGTYSTK

-223 DIQLRRHYV
+223 DIQLRRYYV

-367 EELKKRLGIAQTE
+367 EELKNRLGIAQTK

-456 RLDNKRYDNPAC
+456 RLDNKRYDNLAC

-550 LSQNTGSARG
+550 LSVNKGISKG
-560 KIVAVGDPQQCLVKG
+560 KIVAVGDDDQ
-575 TQVLTNNGYKP
+575 
-586 IECLDYTDKVVSMIG
+586 
-601 KGDTGYCTIS
+601 
-611 SIRKRQSTN
+611 
-620 NDCFVTIET
+620 
-629 ESGKTIKGTS
+629 
-639 KHIGFA
+639 
-645 KVVATDYYYTYLMY
+645 
-659 KEGFGFRVGQTK
+659 
-671 GTRDAIEN
+671 AI
-679 NGLITRLHRE
+679 
-689 KADKGWLLDVFETR
+689 
-703 DEAEE
+703 
-708 LEKKIKEEF
+708 
-717 GIPTYMFNPDDTRA
+717 Y
-731 SLRYNN
+731 S
-737 ETVGEI
+737 
-743 FNDASLI
+743 
-750 ERGNI
+750 
-755 VLSRYGLDFDYPHY
+755 
-769 IPKATRFDK
+769 
-778 RNTINISMLSQRFSP
+778 
-793 TTGVYASNLEI
+793 
-804 NSYDEDFM
+804 
-812 TIVGKYLNLEEKEA
+812 
-826 TTSGTRYWR
+826 
-835 ARKSTTS
+835 
-842 DIGLLTDLADD
+842 
-853 IVSDC
+853 
-858 DKNDIY
+858 
-864 VEVVRKTK
+864 
-872 LSDDDYFL
+872 
-880 ELPLGSIK
+880 
-888 RGMQVPVI
+888 
-896 DESGNIVYDTVV
+896 
-908 SSKFSIE
+908 
-915 DIEVFDIDVDNC
+915 
-927 HNFIANGIGVH
+927 
-938 NCIYT
+938 
-943 WRGSDNDIIEWQF
+943 WRGSDVDIITWQF
-956 TQDFNPTENC
+956 EQDFSPVVNQLT
-966 LSTNY
+966 TNY
-971 RCPSNILN
+971 RCPNNILE
-979 PVIPSIKNNKTQHEI
+979 PVINSIVLNKKRHIKE
-994 PLKSSK
+994 LKSSR

-1057 DFSISGT
+1057 DFSISGA

-1070 ALPRSIFRCAS
+1070 VLPRSIFRCAS

-1118 ESIFTIDLDDIK
+1118 ESIFTIDLEDIK

-1143 REYRDR
+1143 REYRNR

-1160 NYMVTEVYQGDST
+1160 NYMMTEVYQGDST

-1189 DTHNFD
+1189 DTHNFE

-1305 GGRI
+1305 GGKI

>member
-20 ELSAGESELH
+20 ELSAGKSELH
-30 KIQTPTEV
+30 KVQTPTEV
-38 FIEKLKSKGYNM
+38 FIDKLKSKGYNM

-103 GNPHKVSGVFPQ
+103 GNSHKVSGVFPQ

-144 RNCNNK
+144 RDCNNK
-150 NDAKIGTYSTR
+150 KDVKIGTYSTK

-179 CVEDI
+179 CIEDI

-232 NIVLE
+232 NMILE
-237 SEFVFNKVGDGKYK
+237 SEFVFNKVGDGQYK

-277 EKGIFSKKPL
+277 ENGIFSKKPL

-350 IRVTDKIWVST
+350 IRVTDRIWVST

-560 KIVAVGDPQQCLVKG
+560 KMVAVGDDDQ
-575 TQVLTNNGYKP
+575 
-586 IECLDYTDKVVSMIG
+586 
-601 KGDTGYCTIS
+601 
-611 SIRKRQSTN
+611 
-620 NDCFVTIET
+620 
-629 ESGKTIKGTS
+629 
-639 KHIGFA
+639 
-645 KVVATDYYYTYLMY
+645 
-659 KEGFGFRVGQTK
+659 
-671 GTRDAIEN
+671 AI
-679 NGLITRLHRE
+679 
-689 KADKGWLLDVFETR
+689 
-703 DEAEE
+703 
-708 LEKKIKEEF
+708 
-717 GIPTYMFNPDDTRA
+717 Y
-731 SLRYNN
+731 S
-737 ETVGEI
+737 
-743 FNDASLI
+743 
-750 ERGNI
+750 
-755 VLSRYGLDFDYPHY
+755 
-769 IPKATRFDK
+769 
-778 RNTINISMLSQRFSP
+778 
-793 TTGVYASNLEI
+793 
-804 NSYDEDFM
+804 
-812 TIVGKYLNLEEKEA
+812 
-826 TTSGTRYWR
+826 
-835 ARKSTTS
+835 
-842 DIGLLTDLADD
+842 
-853 IVSDC
+853 
-858 DKNDIY
+858 
-864 VEVVRKTK
+864 
-872 LSDDDYFL
+872 
-880 ELPLGSIK
+880 
-888 RGMQVPVI
+888 
-896 DESGNIVYDTVV
+896 
-908 SSKFSIE
+908 
-915 DIEVFDIDVDNC
+915 
-927 HNFIANGIGVH
+927 
-938 NCIYT
+938 
-943 WRGSDNDIIEWQF
+943 WRGSDVDIITWQF
-956 TQDFNPTENC
+956 EQDFSPVVNQLT
-966 LSTNY
+966 TNY
-971 RCPSNILN
+971 RCPNNILE
-979 PVIPSIKNNKTQHEI
+979 PVINSIVLNKKRHIKE
-994 PLKSSK
+994 LKSSR

-1118 ESIFTIDLDDIK
+1118 ESIFTIDLEDIK

-1160 NYMVTEVYQGDST
+1160 NYMMTEVYQGDST

-1189 DTHNFD
+1189 DTHNFE

-1254 LSNEEEL
+1254 LSNDEEL

>member
-90 GEMQVGDLVIGGD
+90 GEMQVGGLVIGGD

-447 QGIITYARN
+447 QGIITYARS
-456 RLDNKRYDNPAC
+456 RMDHKRYDNPAC

-560 KIVAVGDPQQCLVKG
+560 KMVAVGDDDQ
-575 TQVLTNNGYKP
+575 
-586 IECLDYTDKVVSMIG
+586 
-601 KGDTGYCTIS
+601 
-611 SIRKRQSTN
+611 
-620 NDCFVTIET
+620 
-629 ESGKTIKGTS
+629 
-639 KHIGFA
+639 
-645 KVVATDYYYTYLMY
+645 
-659 KEGFGFRVGQTK
+659 
-671 GTRDAIEN
+671 AI
-679 NGLITRLHRE
+679 
-689 KADKGWLLDVFETR
+689 
-703 DEAEE
+703 
-708 LEKKIKEEF
+708 
-717 GIPTYMFNPDDTRA
+717 Y
-731 SLRYNN
+731 S
-737 ETVGEI
+737 
-743 FNDASLI
+743 
-750 ERGNI
+750 
-755 VLSRYGLDFDYPHY
+755 
-769 IPKATRFDK
+769 
-778 RNTINISMLSQRFSP
+778 
-793 TTGVYASNLEI
+793 
-804 NSYDEDFM
+804 
-812 TIVGKYLNLEEKEA
+812 
-826 TTSGTRYWR
+826 
-835 ARKSTTS
+835 
-842 DIGLLTDLADD
+842 
-853 IVSDC
+853 
-858 DKNDIY
+858 
-864 VEVVRKTK
+864 
-872 LSDDDYFL
+872 
-880 ELPLGSIK
+880 
-888 RGMQVPVI
+888 
-896 DESGNIVYDTVV
+896 
-908 SSKFSIE
+908 
-915 DIEVFDIDVDNC
+915 
-927 HNFIANGIGVH
+927 
-938 NCIYT
+938 
-943 WRGSDNDIIEWQF
+943 WRGSDVDIITWQF
-956 TQDFNPTENC
+956 EQDFSPVVNQLT
-966 LSTNY
+966 TNY
-971 RCPSNILN
+971 RCPSNILE
-979 PVIPSIKNNKTQHEI
+979 PVISSIVLNKKRHIKE
-994 PLKSSK
+994 LKSSRD
-1000 EGGEMY
+1000 GGEMY

-1118 ESIFTIDLDDIK
+1118 ESIFTIDLEDIK

-1160 NYMVTEVYQGDST
+1160 NYMMTEVYQGDST

>member
-20 ELSAGESELH
+20 ELSAGKSELH
-30 KIQTPTEV
+30 KVQTPTEV
-38 FIEKLKSKGYNM
+38 FIDKLKSKGYNM

-144 RNCNNK
+144 RDYNNK
-150 NDAKIGTYSTR
+150 KDVKIGTYSTK

-237 SEFVFNKVGDGKYK
+237 SEFVFNKVGDGQYK

-287 EIMEIKKTLVEK
+287 EIMEIKETLVEK

-433 KNGKNLTQEDYFQI
+433 KNGKNLTQEDYYQI

-560 KIVAVGDPQQCLVKG
+560 KMVAVGDDDQ
-575 TQVLTNNGYKP
+575 
-586 IECLDYTDKVVSMIG
+586 
-601 KGDTGYCTIS
+601 
-611 SIRKRQSTN
+611 
-620 NDCFVTIET
+620 
-629 ESGKTIKGTS
+629 
-639 KHIGFA
+639 
-645 KVVATDYYYTYLMY
+645 
-659 KEGFGFRVGQTK
+659 
-671 GTRDAIEN
+671 AI
-679 NGLITRLHRE
+679 
-689 KADKGWLLDVFETR
+689 
-703 DEAEE
+703 
-708 LEKKIKEEF
+708 
-717 GIPTYMFNPDDTRA
+717 Y
-731 SLRYNN
+731 S
-737 ETVGEI
+737 
-743 FNDASLI
+743 
-750 ERGNI
+750 
-755 VLSRYGLDFDYPHY
+755 
-769 IPKATRFDK
+769 
-778 RNTINISMLSQRFSP
+778 
-793 TTGVYASNLEI
+793 
-804 NSYDEDFM
+804 
-812 TIVGKYLNLEEKEA
+812 
-826 TTSGTRYWR
+826 
-835 ARKSTTS
+835 
-842 DIGLLTDLADD
+842 
-853 IVSDC
+853 
-858 DKNDIY
+858 
-864 VEVVRKTK
+864 
-872 LSDDDYFL
+872 
-880 ELPLGSIK
+880 
-888 RGMQVPVI
+888 
-896 DESGNIVYDTVV
+896 
-908 SSKFSIE
+908 
-915 DIEVFDIDVDNC
+915 
-927 HNFIANGIGVH
+927 
-938 NCIYT
+938 
-943 WRGSDNDIIEWQF
+943 WRGSDVDIITWQF
-956 TQDFNPTENC
+956 EQDFSPVVNQLT
-966 LSTNY
+966 TNY
-971 RCPSNILN
+971 RCPNNILE
-979 PVIPSIKNNKTQHEI
+979 PVINSIVLNKKRHIKE
-994 PLKSSK
+994 LKSSR

-1160 NYMVTEVYQGDST
+1160 NYMMTEVYQGDST

-1189 DTHNFD
+1189 DTHNFE

>member
-1 MEGDRENMGVLDRL
+1 MGVLDRL

-20 ELSAGESELH
+20 ELSAGKSELH
-30 KIQTPTEV
+30 KVQTPTEV
-38 FIEKLKSKGYNM
+38 FIDKLKSKGYNM

-64 IISGAGSGKALSND
+64 IISGAGSGKALSNY

-223 DIQLRRHYV
+223 DIQLRRYYV

-287 EIMEIKKTLVEK
+287 EIMEIKETLVEK

-560 KIVAVGDPQQCLVKG
+560 KMVAVGDDDQ
-575 TQVLTNNGYKP
+575 
-586 IECLDYTDKVVSMIG
+586 
-601 KGDTGYCTIS
+601 
-611 SIRKRQSTN
+611 
-620 NDCFVTIET
+620 
-629 ESGKTIKGTS
+629 
-639 KHIGFA
+639 
-645 KVVATDYYYTYLMY
+645 
-659 KEGFGFRVGQTK
+659 
-671 GTRDAIEN
+671 AI
-679 NGLITRLHRE
+679 
-689 KADKGWLLDVFETR
+689 
-703 DEAEE
+703 
-708 LEKKIKEEF
+708 
-717 GIPTYMFNPDDTRA
+717 Y
-731 SLRYNN
+731 S
-737 ETVGEI
+737 
-743 FNDASLI
+743 
-750 ERGNI
+750 
-755 VLSRYGLDFDYPHY
+755 
-769 IPKATRFDK
+769 
-778 RNTINISMLSQRFSP
+778 
-793 TTGVYASNLEI
+793 
-804 NSYDEDFM
+804 
-812 TIVGKYLNLEEKEA
+812 
-826 TTSGTRYWR
+826 
-835 ARKSTTS
+835 
-842 DIGLLTDLADD
+842 
-853 IVSDC
+853 
-858 DKNDIY
+858 
-864 VEVVRKTK
+864 
-872 LSDDDYFL
+872 
-880 ELPLGSIK
+880 
-888 RGMQVPVI
+888 
-896 DESGNIVYDTVV
+896 
-908 SSKFSIE
+908 
-915 DIEVFDIDVDNC
+915 
-927 HNFIANGIGVH
+927 
-938 NCIYT
+938 
-943 WRGSDNDIIEWQF
+943 WRGSDVDIITWQF
-956 TQDFNPTENC
+956 EQDFSPVVNQLT
-966 LSTNY
+966 TNY
-971 RCPSNILN
+971 RCPSNILE
-979 PVIPSIKNNKTQHEI
+979 PVISSIVLNKKRHIKE
-994 PLKSSK
+994 LKSSK

-1160 NYMVTEVYQGDST
+1160 NYMMTEVYQGDST

-1189 DTHNFD
+1189 DTHNFE

-1212 LRVGKPKVPIQIATV
+1212 LPVGKPKVPIQIATV

-1254 LSNEEEL
+1254 LSNDEEL

>member
-20 ELSAGESELH
+20 ELSAGKSELH
-30 KIQTPTEV
+30 KVQTPTEV
-38 FIEKLKSKGYNM
+38 FINKLKSKGYNM

-103 GNPHKVSGVFPQ
+103 GNSHKVSGVFPQ

-144 RNCNNK
+144 RDCNNK
-150 NDAKIGTYSTR
+150 KDVKIGTYSTK

-232 NIVLE
+232 NMILE
-237 SEFVFNKVGDGKYK
+237 SEFVFNKVGDGQYK

-560 KIVAVGDPQQCLVKG
+560 KMVAVGDDDQ
-575 TQVLTNNGYKP
+575 
-586 IECLDYTDKVVSMIG
+586 
-601 KGDTGYCTIS
+601 
-611 SIRKRQSTN
+611 
-620 NDCFVTIET
+620 
-629 ESGKTIKGTS
+629 
-639 KHIGFA
+639 
-645 KVVATDYYYTYLMY
+645 
-659 KEGFGFRVGQTK
+659 
-671 GTRDAIEN
+671 AI
-679 NGLITRLHRE
+679 
-689 KADKGWLLDVFETR
+689 
-703 DEAEE
+703 
-708 LEKKIKEEF
+708 
-717 GIPTYMFNPDDTRA
+717 Y
-731 SLRYNN
+731 S
-737 ETVGEI
+737 
-743 FNDASLI
+743 
-750 ERGNI
+750 
-755 VLSRYGLDFDYPHY
+755 
-769 IPKATRFDK
+769 
-778 RNTINISMLSQRFSP
+778 
-793 TTGVYASNLEI
+793 
-804 NSYDEDFM
+804 
-812 TIVGKYLNLEEKEA
+812 
-826 TTSGTRYWR
+826 
-835 ARKSTTS
+835 
-842 DIGLLTDLADD
+842 
-853 IVSDC
+853 
-858 DKNDIY
+858 
-864 VEVVRKTK
+864 
-872 LSDDDYFL
+872 
-880 ELPLGSIK
+880 
-888 RGMQVPVI
+888 
-896 DESGNIVYDTVV
+896 
-908 SSKFSIE
+908 
-915 DIEVFDIDVDNC
+915 
-927 HNFIANGIGVH
+927 
-938 NCIYT
+938 
-943 WRGSDNDIIEWQF
+943 WRGSDVDIITWQF
-956 TQDFNPTENC
+956 EQDFSPVVNQLT
-966 LSTNY
+966 TNY
-971 RCPSNILN
+971 RCPNNILE
-979 PVIPSIKNNKTQHEI
+979 PVINSIVLNKKRHIKE
-994 PLKSSK
+994 LKSSR

-1118 ESIFTIDLDDIK
+1118 ESIFTIDLEDIK

-1160 NYMVTEVYQGDST
+1160 NYMMTEVYQGDST

-1189 DTHNFD
+1189 DTHNFE

-1254 LSNEEEL
+1254 LSNDEEL

-1305 GGRI
+1305 GGKI

>member
-1 MEGDRENMGVLDRL
+1 M
-15 ENLGQ
+15 
-20 ELSAGESELH
+20 
-30 KIQTPTEV
+30 
-38 FIEKLKSKGYNM
+38 
-50 EEMAPVLR
+50 
-58 TQGNQL
+58 
-64 IISGAGSGKALSND
+64 
-78 TKVRTPDGFKPI
+78 
-90 GEMQVGDLVIGGD
+90 
-103 GNPHKVSGVFPQ
+103 
-115 GKKTAYKI
+115 
-123 VLSDGQTI
+123 
-131 LCCKDHLWNVKVV
+131 
-144 RNCNNK
+144 
-150 NDAKIGTYSTR
+150 
-161 WLHSNFNNS
+161 
-170 TFVLEMVGD
+170 
-179 CVEDI
+179 
-184 EFTEEMS
+184 
-191 ERLTEITREAAI
+191 
-203 EKYNT
+203 
-208 GKTMYECL
+208 
-216 IKRLINE
+216 
-223 DIQLRRHYV
+223 
-232 NIVLE
+232 
-237 SEFVFNKVGDGKYK
+237 
-251 FNSKKYSNIV
+251 

-560 KIVAVGDPQQCLVKG
+560 KMVAVGDDDQ
-575 TQVLTNNGYKP
+575 
-586 IECLDYTDKVVSMIG
+586 
-601 KGDTGYCTIS
+601 
-611 SIRKRQSTN
+611 
-620 NDCFVTIET
+620 
-629 ESGKTIKGTS
+629 
-639 KHIGFA
+639 
-645 KVVATDYYYTYLMY
+645 
-659 KEGFGFRVGQTK
+659 
-671 GTRDAIEN
+671 AI
-679 NGLITRLHRE
+679 
-689 KADKGWLLDVFETR
+689 
-703 DEAEE
+703 
-708 LEKKIKEEF
+708 
-717 GIPTYMFNPDDTRA
+717 Y
-731 SLRYNN
+731 S
-737 ETVGEI
+737 
-743 FNDASLI
+743 
-750 ERGNI
+750 
-755 VLSRYGLDFDYPHY
+755 
-769 IPKATRFDK
+769 
-778 RNTINISMLSQRFSP
+778 
-793 TTGVYASNLEI
+793 
-804 NSYDEDFM
+804 
-812 TIVGKYLNLEEKEA
+812 
-826 TTSGTRYWR
+826 
-835 ARKSTTS
+835 
-842 DIGLLTDLADD
+842 
-853 IVSDC
+853 
-858 DKNDIY
+858 
-864 VEVVRKTK
+864 
-872 LSDDDYFL
+872 
-880 ELPLGSIK
+880 
-888 RGMQVPVI
+888 
-896 DESGNIVYDTVV
+896 
-908 SSKFSIE
+908 
-915 DIEVFDIDVDNC
+915 
-927 HNFIANGIGVH
+927 
-938 NCIYT
+938 
-943 WRGSDNDIIEWQF
+943 WRGSDVDIITWQF
-956 TQDFNPTENC
+956 EQDFSPVVNQLT
-966 LSTNY
+966 TNY
-971 RCPSNILN
+971 RCPSNILE
-979 PVIPSIKNNKTQHEI
+979 PVISSIVLNKKRHIKE
-994 PLKSSK
+994 LKSSRD
-1000 EGGEMY
+1000 GGEMY

-1118 ESIFTIDLDDIK
+1118 ESIFTIDLEDIK

-1160 NYMVTEVYQGDST
+1160 NYMMTEVYQGDST

>member
-144 RNCNNK
+144 RNCNNE

-208 GKTMYECL
+208 GKTIYECL

-237 SEFVFNKVGDGKYK
+237 SEFVFNKVGDGQYK

-277 EKGIFSKKPL
+277 EEGIFSKKPL

-315 EDWVVTHNTTTLI
+315 EGWVVTHNTTTLI

-447 QGIITYARN
+447 QGVITYARN

-560 KIVAVGDPQQCLVKG
+560 KMVAVGDDDQ
-575 TQVLTNNGYKP
+575 
-586 IECLDYTDKVVSMIG
+586 
-601 KGDTGYCTIS
+601 
-611 SIRKRQSTN
+611 
-620 NDCFVTIET
+620 
-629 ESGKTIKGTS
+629 
-639 KHIGFA
+639 
-645 KVVATDYYYTYLMY
+645 
-659 KEGFGFRVGQTK
+659 
-671 GTRDAIEN
+671 AI
-679 NGLITRLHRE
+679 
-689 KADKGWLLDVFETR
+689 
-703 DEAEE
+703 
-708 LEKKIKEEF
+708 
-717 GIPTYMFNPDDTRA
+717 Y
-731 SLRYNN
+731 S
-737 ETVGEI
+737 
-743 FNDASLI
+743 
-750 ERGNI
+750 
-755 VLSRYGLDFDYPHY
+755 
-769 IPKATRFDK
+769 
-778 RNTINISMLSQRFSP
+778 
-793 TTGVYASNLEI
+793 
-804 NSYDEDFM
+804 
-812 TIVGKYLNLEEKEA
+812 
-826 TTSGTRYWR
+826 
-835 ARKSTTS
+835 
-842 DIGLLTDLADD
+842 
-853 IVSDC
+853 
-858 DKNDIY
+858 
-864 VEVVRKTK
+864 
-872 LSDDDYFL
+872 
-880 ELPLGSIK
+880 
-888 RGMQVPVI
+888 
-896 DESGNIVYDTVV
+896 
-908 SSKFSIE
+908 
-915 DIEVFDIDVDNC
+915 
-927 HNFIANGIGVH
+927 
-938 NCIYT
+938 
-943 WRGSDNDIIEWQF
+943 WRGSDVDIITWQF
-956 TQDFNPTENC
+956 EQDFSPVVNQLT
-966 LSTNY
+966 TNY
-971 RCPSNILN
+971 RCPNNILE
-979 PVIPSIKNNKTQHEI
+979 PVINSIVLNKKRHIKE
-994 PLKSSK
+994 LKSSRD
-1000 EGGEMY
+1000 GGEMY

-1160 NYMVTEVYQGDST
+1160 NYMMTEVYQGDST

-1305 GGRI
+1305 GGKI

>member
-144 RNCNNK
+144 RNCNNE

-179 CVEDI
+179 CVEDM

-191 ERLTEITREAAI
+191 ERLTEITREVAI

-223 DIQLRRHYV
+223 DIQLRRYYV

-237 SEFVFNKVGDGKYK
+237 SKFVFNKVGDGKYK

-367 EELKKRLGIAQTE
+367 EELKKRLGVAQTE

-433 KNGKNLTQEDYFQI
+433 KNGKNLTQEDYYQI

-479 SLIDGYKKRRDVENK
+479 SLIDGYKKRRDIENK

-560 KIVAVGDPQQCLVKG
+560 KMVAVGDDDQ
-575 TQVLTNNGYKP
+575 
-586 IECLDYTDKVVSMIG
+586 
-601 KGDTGYCTIS
+601 
-611 SIRKRQSTN
+611 
-620 NDCFVTIET
+620 
-629 ESGKTIKGTS
+629 
-639 KHIGFA
+639 
-645 KVVATDYYYTYLMY
+645 
-659 KEGFGFRVGQTK
+659 
-671 GTRDAIEN
+671 AI
-679 NGLITRLHRE
+679 
-689 KADKGWLLDVFETR
+689 
-703 DEAEE
+703 
-708 LEKKIKEEF
+708 
-717 GIPTYMFNPDDTRA
+717 Y
-731 SLRYNN
+731 S
-737 ETVGEI
+737 
-743 FNDASLI
+743 
-750 ERGNI
+750 
-755 VLSRYGLDFDYPHY
+755 
-769 IPKATRFDK
+769 
-778 RNTINISMLSQRFSP
+778 
-793 TTGVYASNLEI
+793 
-804 NSYDEDFM
+804 
-812 TIVGKYLNLEEKEA
+812 
-826 TTSGTRYWR
+826 
-835 ARKSTTS
+835 
-842 DIGLLTDLADD
+842 
-853 IVSDC
+853 
-858 DKNDIY
+858 
-864 VEVVRKTK
+864 
-872 LSDDDYFL
+872 
-880 ELPLGSIK
+880 
-888 RGMQVPVI
+888 
-896 DESGNIVYDTVV
+896 
-908 SSKFSIE
+908 
-915 DIEVFDIDVDNC
+915 
-927 HNFIANGIGVH
+927 
-938 NCIYT
+938 
-943 WRGSDNDIIEWQF
+943 WRGSDVDIITWQF
-956 TQDFNPTENC
+956 EQDFSPVVNQLT
-966 LSTNY
+966 TNY
-971 RCPSNILN
+971 RCPSNILE
-979 PVIPSIKNNKTQHEI
+979 PVINSIVLNKKRHIKE
-994 PLKSSK
+994 LKSSK

-1107 KEFVYV
+1107 KEFIYV

-1118 ESIFTIDLDDIK
+1118 ESIFTIDLEDIK

-1160 NYMVTEVYQGDST
+1160 NYMMTEVYQGDST

-1254 LSNEEEL
+1254 LSNDEEL

-1305 GGRI
+1305 GGKI